1 LTYTPQPPAF
11 YAPLPGGT
19 TTLVADAPENFIR
32 GIQASRANSLINVA
46 TASTSFGLT
55 QSTSLTGTLSHQY
68 MRFGTAFAPTPGQGF
83 FTTSFLNIGAG
94 PRFNI
99 TPVDSLTLMA
109 NYSRMSFSQGERFS
123 SSFNTTGAT
132 ASWNH
137 AFSKRFSG
145 IVTGGATVFSPG
157 GNLTYLGGL
166 TLIWREQNTDTTLSY
181 SRSVFPSFFIAAVP
195 LISDVVSLSVLH
207 RFTDK
212 VSGSV
217 TGNYGKN
224 ESIEGAQLSFTSYGG
239 SAGLNYAI
247 TKRMRAS
254 LSYTHTV
261 IKNAFLGQN
270 FNFDRDAVSVSVSYE
285 WR

>member
-1 LTYTPQPPAF
+1 
-11 YAPLPGGT
+11 
-19 TTLVADAPENFIR
+19 
-32 GIQASRANSLINVA
+32 
-46 TASTSFGLT
+46 
-55 QSTSLTGTLSHQY
+55 
-68 MRFGTAFAPTPGQGF
+68 
-83 FTTSFLNIGAG
+83 
-94 PRFNI
+94 
-99 TPVDSLTLMA
+99 
-109 NYSRMSFSQGERFS
+109 
-123 SSFNTTGAT
+123 
-132 ASWNH
+132 
-137 AFSKRFSG
+137 
-145 IVTGGATVFSPG
+145 VTGGATVFSPG

-166 TLIWREQNTDTTLSY
+166 TLIWREQNTDTTFSY